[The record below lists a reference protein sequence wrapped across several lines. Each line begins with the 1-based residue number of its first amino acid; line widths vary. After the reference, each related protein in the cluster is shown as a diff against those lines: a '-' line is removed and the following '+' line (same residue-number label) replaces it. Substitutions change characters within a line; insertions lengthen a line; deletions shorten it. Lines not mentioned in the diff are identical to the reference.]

1 LIYKLKNYN
10 ILIKYFSLYCDFI
23 GVNELGV
30 QEHELERKNIIIN
43 INLYQISRIWQK
55 YCYRISK
62 QQINYTRTKIVWW

>member
-1 LIYKLKNYN
+1 MTLIYKLKNYN

-43 INLYQISRIWQK
+43 INLYQISRI
-55 YCYRISK
+55 
-62 QQINYTRTKIVWW
+62 